1 NLGPLSRFTHRAKTF
16 GGWQLQQPEP
26 GVFHWTSP
34 AGYQYLV
41 TADGTTRIH
50 MPEAEAETEGV
61 SNSAEA
67 NAEPAEVGAETETD
81 PPAQA
86 EQPTESEP
94 PTQAE
99 LPDQP
104 EPLDEAS

>member
-41 TADGTTRIH
+41 TANGTTRIQI
-50 MPEAEAETEGV
+50 PEEGAGAEAGSEAEA
-61 SNSAEA
+61 
-67 NAEPAEVGAETETD
+67 AEPKADTEPDPTEAESQLTEESE

-86 EQPTESEP
+86 E
-94 PTQAE
+94 
-99 LPDQP
+99 LPDET